1 MKYFHRKFA
10 IVKYSSYIYYIQ
22 KRLTMTIAQQ
32 LNIPQSEFPF
42 SIKNAA
48 GREIYRETE
57 IGRWFKKEWDANGNK
72 TYHEDSDGYW
82 IVNEFDKAGN
92 LIGQTESTGRWNR
105 WKFDDKNR
113 CVSFAASTGGW
124 AEFEYNEAGEMIYHK
139 NQSGVRLDLRPKVV
153 VLTHAQIAEKLGI
166 PVNLLKIAG

>member
-32 LNIPQSEFPF
+32 LNIPLSEFPF
-42 SIKNAA
+42 SIKNRA
-48 GREIYRETE
+48 GQEIYRETE
-57 IGRWFKKEWDANGNK
+57 INRWIKQEWDERGNK

-82 IVNEFDKAGN
+82 IQYDFDKAGN
-92 LIGQTESTGRWNR
+92 LIGQTESTGRWKR
-105 WKFDDKNR
+105 WKFNDKNQ
-113 CVSFAASTGGW
+113 SLGFITSTGGW